1 MLDGKVL
8 EKVAKA
14 RLLGVT
20 FDQHLQ
26 WNNHVNATIS
36 SVYSKLSILKKLKN
50 FVNFKVRKLLA
61 QSLLLS
67 QIDFGDPVYSPISLK
82 NMNKLQRLQRA
93 VASFVYGRYVS
104 TTDVIKLNWLPIKER
119 REFNILKLVHKAIHD
134 PNWPV
139 INKIEIRNHNRILR
153 GNNNIELQRSK
164 ISGNFQDTASIY
176 FNNLPSSLRNITSF
190 NSFCSNT
197 RKYLFNCALARCL

>member
-1 MLDGKVL
+1 M
-8 EKVAKA
+8 
-14 RLLGVT
+14 
-20 FDQHLQ
+20 
-26 WNNHVNATIS
+26 
-36 SVYSKLSILKKLKN
+36 
-50 FVNFKVRKLLA
+50 NFKVRKLLA

-67 QIDFGDPVYSPISLK
+67 QIDFGDPVYSPMSLK

-176 FNNLPSSLRNITSF
+176 FNNLPSSLQNITSF
-190 NSFCSNT
+190 NSF
-197 RKYLFNCALARCL
+197 LQ